1 LATSGTAA
9 PYFSAA
15 VASERKRSSAEIG
28 FGRQM
33 NEQHPAGPP
42 IVRVRIAAAADIVGE
57 EYSPLQHRCFFP
69 SLVSTY
75 SVPENT
81 TRSWAPGGRVPVL
94 VEAFGH
100 LRQNRALGR

>member
-1 LATSGTAA
+1 MKRKPG
-9 PYFSAA
+9 
-15 VASERKRSSAEIG
+15 VRASERKRSSAEIG

-33 NEQHPAGPP
+33 NEQHPG
-42 IVRVRIAAAADIVGE
+42 RAADCAVRLPRLPTSS
-57 EYSPLQHRCFFP
+57 SPLLHRCFFP

>member
-1 LATSGTAA
+1 MKRKPGVRAN
-9 PYFSAA
+9 
-15 VASERKRSSAEIG
+15 ERKPSSAEIG

-33 NEQHPAGPP
+33 NEQHPGRAADFAGA
-42 IVRVRIAAAADIVGE
+42 IAAAADIVGE

-94 VEAFGH
+94 VQAFGH
-100 LRQNRALGR
+100 LRHHRALGR